1 MLSIKNLCFKR
12 ESEVIFDNLS
22 IDIKCSNIVRI
33 SGKNGVGK
41 TTLLKIIAGILK
53 YESGQ
58 IIYNNKKLKNYDNI
72 VSYISH
78 ENFLAK
84 YTKGKFIN
92 LWPFKSRNF
101 IFDLTE
107 IGSENKLSF
116 GEYKKMMLNT
126 LSVDIDKIWL
136 LDEPFA
142 NLDRQ
147 SINTLLD
154 KIDYFKSKK
163 GIVIMTAHDDIGL
176 KEDIKLAIKKGL

>member
-12 ESEVIFDNLS
+12 ESEVIFDHLS
-22 IDIKCSNIVRI
+22 IDIECSKIVRI
-33 SGKNGVGK
+33 SGRNGVGK
-41 TTLLKIIAGILK
+41 TTLLKIIAGILR

-72 VSYISH
+72 VSYIGH

-84 YTKGKFIN
+84 YTKSKFIN

-101 IFDLTE
+101 IFDLTD
-107 IGSENKLSF
+107 IGDEHKLSF

-126 LSVDIDKIWL
+126 LSVDTDKIWL

-147 SINTLLD
+147 SINTLID
-154 KIDYFKSKK
+154 KMDHFKAKN
-163 GIVIMTAHDDIGL
+163 GIVVMTAHDDIIL
-176 KEDIKLAIKKGL
+176 KEDMKLKIKKGV